1 MKIAIIGAGI
11 SGLGCAHLL
20 HKIHD
25 TSVFEANDRIGGHT
39 ATMDITHKG
48 KDYGIDTGFIV
59 FNDRTYPHFNKLL
72 SQLRVEAQ
80 NTEMSFSVSCQKTG
94 LEYSGS
100 SFDTFFTQR
109 KNFLSPKHWLL
120 LKDILRFNKEATQAY
135 HAGTVDKS
143 LTLGQFLRDND
154 YSETFTQQ
162 YLIPMGSAIWSTSLA
177 DMMKFPAYFFIRF
190 FHNHGLLSIN
200 NRPQWKVI
208 KGGSKSYLE
217 PLTQGFE
224 DKIFCNS
231 KIQSVT
237 RTQDD
242 VSIIFENGETQVFDH
257 VVFSCHSDQ
266 ALSLLGDPSYQEQ
279 SILNAI
285 PYSENSVIL
294 HTDTTLLP
302 KNKKAWASWNYQLAG
317 DTESLPTL
325 SYNMNILQG
334 IDAEDTF
341 VVTLNGKQD
350 IAPEHII
357 GEYHYAHPQF
367 SLKSIA
373 AQEQWL
379 KINGNNRA
387 WFCGAYW
394 RNGFHEDGFWSAI
407 QVANALGAH
416 WPSS

>member
-25 TSVFEANDRIGGHT
+25 ISVFEANHRIGGHT
-39 ATMDITHKG
+39 ATMDIKHKG
-48 KDYGIDTGFIV
+48 KDYSIDTGFIV

-72 SQLRVEAQ
+72 SQLRVDYQ
-80 NTEMSFSVSCQKTG
+80 NTEMSFSVSCKKTG

-135 HAGTVDKS
+135 QAGTVDKS
-143 LTLGQFLRDND
+143 LTLGQFLRDNG
-154 YSETFTQQ
+154 YSETFIQQ

-224 DKIFCNS
+224 DKIVCNS

-237 RTQDD
+237 RSQDD

-257 VVFSCHSDQ
+257 VVFACHSDQ

-285 PYSENSVIL
+285 PYRENSVIL
-294 HTDTTLLP
+294 HTDTKLLP
-302 KNKKAWASWNYQLAG
+302 KNQKAWASWNYQLAG

-367 SLKSIA
+367 SLASIS